1 MKRYHYYQLISGILF
16 FLMLFFVLF
25 VSERILWLGMLGL
38 VATGFTS
45 VFLANKAGDMKK
57 AEKDEA
63 FRNGQ
68 LKIYE
73 NMHAIL
79 TDPVSGKS
87 IWVKAKTERSDNS
100 CERLVW
106 VDRKGN
112 AYGQCDP
119 SNEYEV
125 EFLDD

>member
-16 FLMLFFVLF
+16 FLMLFYVLF

-57 AEKDEA
+57 AEKDET
-63 FRNGQ
+63 FRNGK
-68 LKIYE
+68 LRIYE

-87 IWVKAKTERSDNS
+87 IWVQAKTERSDNA
-100 CERLVW
+100 CEQLVW
-106 VDRKGN
+106 VDKKGN

-119 SNEYEV
+119 SNDYEV
-125 EFLDD
+125 EFLED

>member
-63 FRNGQ
+63 FKNGQ

-87 IWVKAKTERSDNS
+87 IWVKAKTERSDNA